1 MLPQSTR
8 TLQRVPRSSC
18 RSHAGALFSPF
29 RRPSIPPERQYP
41 RKHKRRWRNCFRQRL
56 CFRWHEYSLFVQTCQ
71 VFISRFYV
79 FHNTVK
85 LCPAKVWQIFCLSAV
100 FAVLRGA
107 GLVLFLGI
115 GRAVTALHL
124 PVQQHTHQSAQRK
137 SSRQRHHGRTFELR
151 LQRDQRPPARTVA
164 ELHAPG
170 TGPRTPAHHPFA
182 HCQQRADAPQRG
194 AVRSRTDLKHRDVLS
209 GLRLF
214 HAAVAAFMG
223 FRRKS

>member
-1 MLPQSTR
+1 MEGLE
-8 TLQRVPRSSC
+8 PRI
-18 RSHAGALFSPF
+18 FD
-29 RRPSIPPERQYP
+29 RRPRRRRGRVGHRGDDGPIRRIEIDGP
-41 RKHKRRWRNCFRQRL
+41 RPRQR
-56 CFRWHEYSLFVQTCQ
+56 RRDRQD
-71 VFISRFYV
+71 
-79 FHNTVK
+79 
-85 LCPAKVWQIFCLSAV
+85 
-100 FAVLRGA
+100 
-107 GLVLFLGI
+107 VLFG
-115 GRAVTALHL
+115 
-124 PVQQHTHQSAQRK
+124 
-137 SSRQRHHGRTFELR
+137 SRQRHHGRTFELR